1 MSTIVISH
9 GTTNFYSIEI
19 TNIFW
24 IYGCEVKLCILN
36 IFLMKME
43 SCIKIGK
50 PIQTLFDKDK
60 KNSDK
65 FLCHKICEAKLSFL
79 ISILF
84 FFDRKNILSST

>member
-9 GTTNFYSIEI
+9 GTTNFYSIDI

-60 KNSDK
+60 KK
-65 FLCHKICEAKLSFL
+65 QWQ
-79 ISILF
+79 ISLP
-84 FFDRKNILSST
+84 

>member
-1 MSTIVISH
+1 
-9 GTTNFYSIEI
+9 
-19 TNIFW
+19 
-24 IYGCEVKLCILN
+24 
-36 IFLMKME
+36 MKME

-65 FLCHKICEAKLSFL
+65 FLCRKICEAKLSFL

-84 FFDRKNILSST
+84 FFFDRKNILSSTKALNGSNFVHVRLRYTRFGKPSHHIQRKKVNMKNVL